1 MSRGRGRSCGR
12 PDTREAWC
20 LTQNSEWRRSV
31 PLSPFSVSQRSTR
44 QLWAWCPVFC
54 FLGPS
59 IPLAPG
65 DTPIRK
71 KDELLFDDGDDIM
84 AALGFGDSPKAD
96 RRQTGDQ

>member
-1 MSRGRGRSCGR
+1 MAEKYA
-12 PDTREAWC
+12 P
-20 LTQNSEWRRSV
+20 QPV
-31 PLSPFSVSQRSTR
+31 QRVAAEHKT
-44 QLWAWCPVFC
+44 AVGMVPVFC

-71 KDELLFDDGDDIM
+71 KDESLFDDGDDIM